1 MSMQVLLVDD
11 DPSFRRQ
18 LADRLS
24 AFGHSVL
31 TADDGPTALSMVGRM
46 AFDSV
51 ILGWRIPGLDGI
63 GIVRQLR
70 EAGMIVPVLML
81 SALDGVAGKVDCFEA
96 GADDYVVR
104 PVDPR
109 ELNARLHAL
118 VRARGVRAQ
127 PGDTISAGDIV
138 ISPSRLQA
146 WRGGRPLALSR
157 TEFGLL
163 LELARNAGSVV
174 TRPMIIERLW
184 GKDFVPTANSVDVH
198 IRHLRRKLC
207 ELGDDPISTQRGM
220 GYCLRP

>member
-1 MSMQVLLVDD
+1 
-11 DPSFRRQ
+11 
-18 LADRLS
+18 
-24 AFGHSVL
+24 
-31 TADDGPTALSMVGRM
+31 MVGRA
-46 AFDSV
+46 AFDIV

-63 GIVRQLR
+63 GLVRQLR

-81 SALDGVAGKVDCFEA
+81 SVLDGVPGKVDCFEA

-118 VRARGVRAQ
+118 ARARRVREQ
-127 PGDTISAGDIV
+127 SGDTISAGDIV

-146 WRGGRPLALSR
+146 WRGGRLLALSR
-157 TEFGLL
+157 TEFSLL

-184 GKDFVPTANSVDVH
+184 SQDSVPMANSVDVH
-198 IRHLRRKLC
+198 IRHLRRKLR
-207 ELGDDPISTQRGM
+207 EQGDDPISTQRGM
-220 GYCLRP
+220 GYSLRA